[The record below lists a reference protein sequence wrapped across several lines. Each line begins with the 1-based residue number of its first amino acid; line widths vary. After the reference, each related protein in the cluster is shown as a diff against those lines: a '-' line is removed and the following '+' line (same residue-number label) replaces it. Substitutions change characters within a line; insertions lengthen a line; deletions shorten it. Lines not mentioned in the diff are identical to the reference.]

1 MRALRLFMKLV
12 HLSRYLLLLG
22 FASIATSLPEKLVRA
37 DSDASSNADAGR
49 SDAGA
54 IADAAGSS
62 DASSGRYETKNGTVY
77 DKSTKLTW
85 QLDVSATPLG
95 WAAARDYCHELD
107 LADGGWRLPSV
118 NELQTLIDESSNDP
132 AIDLTAFPGTPSDY
146 FWTSS
151 VLPHFESFVWTVY
164 FGYGLS
170 TFFDVNQNHLVRCV
184 R

>member
-1 MRALRLFMKLV
+1 MKPAHFSRCLLF
-12 HLSRYLLLLG
+12 LG

-37 DSDASSNADAGR
+37 DSDAGT
-49 SDAGA
+49 
-54 IADAAGSS
+54 DAALPDGGR
-62 DASSGRYETKNGTVY
+62 DAASVGDGGGVGRYESKDGAVF

-85 QLDVSATPLG
+85 KVEISSTPVG
-95 WAAARDYCHELD
+95 WAAARDYCHELE
-107 LADGGWRLPSV
+107 LGGGGWRLPSV
-118 NELQTLIDESSNDP
+118 NELQTLIDETANDP
-132 AIDLTAFPGTPSDY
+132 AIDLQAFPGTPSDY

-151 VLPHFESFVWTVY
+151 ILPHFESFVWTVY

>member
-1 MRALRLFMKLV
+1 MKPA
-12 HLSRYLLLLG
+12 HLSRCLLFLG

-37 DSDASSNADAGR
+37 DSDAASTGAPLIDAGGDAPAAAG
-49 SDAGA
+49 DAGA
-54 IADAAGSS
+54 
-62 DASSGRYETKNGTVY
+62 GRYQSKDGAVY

-85 QLDVSATPLG
+85 QLEISSTPLG
-95 WAAARDYCHELD
+95 WAAARDYCHELE
-107 LADGGWRLPSV
+107 LGGGGWRLPSV
-118 NELQTLIDESSNDP
+118 NELQTLIDETANDP

-151 VLPHFESFVWTVY
+151 ILPHFESFVWTVY